1 MPTDRPHVNELVEAV
16 REFLER
22 EVQPALEGSLNFHT
36 RVAVNVLRIVERELG
51 SGEKLR
57 ADERARLVAL
67 LGREGDLDNLSQS
80 LIDGIRAGELDMDT
94 PGLTDH
100 LRATVLDKLAIDN
113 PRYKSYQRALAE
125 QNDS

>member
-36 RVAVNVLRIVERELG
+36 RVAVNVLRIVERELDT
-51 SGEKLR
+51 GERLR

-67 LGREGDLDNLSQS
+67 LGREGDLDKLSQS
-80 LIDGIRAGELDMDT
+80 LIDGIRAGELDMNT

-113 PRYKSYQRALAE
+113 PRYKSYQRAVAE